1 MANARGGDGET
12 APPGD
17 VVQLEPPM
25 PLTREL
31 PPAEPFPV
39 DALGSVLGP
48 AAEAIHSRVRAPLAI
63 GAQSVLAA
71 ATLAVQGHAD
81 VELPIGP
88 GIGRPVSEFFA
99 TVAETG
105 ERKTTSD
112 EQAIWPIRRF
122 EKQLR
127 ERHDAEMLDYKN
139 DKLAWDRAREVIIR
153 GNKTH
158 KGDRSAIAA
167 ALGELGP
174 APSPPLD
181 PMLTA
186 DEPTFEGMCKLFV
199 TGHPSLGLFSTEG
212 GQFIGGHGMNEEN
225 RLKTAAGM
233 SSLWDGQPIRRVR
246 AGDGSSVL
254 PGRRFATHLQMQP
267 AVADLL
273 FGNILLA
280 EQGLLSRHLAVFPD
294 NATGTR
300 FQQVEGPQVDCHL
313 KRYSAILLGILQ
325 QQPPLVPGKRNEL
338 DPRRLPLS
346 PQAIEHWRS
355 FADHIERQLTPYG
368 SLEPVKGLGN
378 KLPEHAA
385 RLAAV
390 LSLVTD
396 LDAGEIDKLSLEAGI
411 VLAEHYAGEALRLFG
426 TGQEK
431 RELRQAKELLH
442 WLQSKWSEPAVSL
455 PDIYRRGPNAIRDRA
470 TTKKLV
476 TILEEHRWLRRINE
490 GAIVAGQQR
499 RDAWRIWGKR

>member
-1 MANARGGDGET
+1 MANAGGGDGET
-12 APPGD
+12 LPPGE

-31 PPAEPFPV
+31 APAEPFPV

-63 GAQSVLAA
+63 GCQSVLAA

-88 GIGRPVSEFFA
+88 GIGRPISEFFD

-105 ERKTTSD
+105 ERKTASD
-112 EQAIWPIRRF
+112 EHAIWPIRRF

-127 ERHDAEMLDYKN
+127 ERHDAEMADYKN
-139 DKLAWDRAREVIIR
+139 DKLAWDRAREVILKSR
-153 GNKTH
+153 TH
-158 KGDRSAIAA
+158 KGDRNAIAT
-167 ALGELGP
+167 ALSELGP
-174 APSPPLD
+174 APSAPLD

-225 RLKTAAGM
+225 RLKTAM

-273 FGNILLA
+273 FGNSLLA

-294 NATGTR
+294 RATGTR
-300 FQQVEGPQVDCHL
+300 FQQIEGPQVDRDL
-313 KRYSAILLGILQ
+313 KRYGAILLGILE
-325 QQPPLVPGKRNEL
+325 QPLPLVPGKRNEL

-368 SLEPVKGLGN
+368 ALEPVKGLGN

-390 LSLVTD
+390 LSLIAN
-396 LDAGEIDKLSLEAGI
+396 LDAGEIEKPILEAGI

-426 TGQEK
+426 VGHEK
-431 RELRQAKELLH
+431 KELRQAKELLD
-442 WLQSKWSEPAVSL
+442 WLQSKWSEPVVSL

-470 TTKKLV
+470 TTKK
-476 TILEEHRWLRRINE
+476 TGNDP
-490 GAIVAGQQR
+490 GGTQVAQANQ
-499 RDAWRIWGKR
+499 

>member
-12 APPGD
+12 VPPGE

-31 PPAEPFPV
+31 VPAEPFPV

-63 GAQSVLAA
+63 GGQSVLAA

-88 GIGRPVSEFFA
+88 GIARPVSEFFA

-105 ERKTTSD
+105 ERKTVSD
-112 EQAIWPIRRF
+112 EHAIWPIRHF

-139 DKLAWDRAREVIIR
+139 AKLAYERSREVILKS
-153 GNKTH
+153 KTY
-158 KGDRSAIAA
+158 KGDRNAIAA

-174 APSPPLD
+174 APPAPLD

-246 AGDGSSVL
+246 AGDGSSFL

-273 FGNILLA
+273 FGNSLLA
-280 EQGLLSRHLAVFPD
+280 DQGLLSRHLAVFPD
-294 NATGTR
+294 RATGTR
-300 FQQVEGPQVDCHL
+300 FQQIEGPQVDRDL
-313 KRYSAILLGILQ
+313 KRYGAILLGILEQ
-325 QQPPLVPGKRNEL
+325 HPSLVPGKRNEL

-346 PQAIEHWRS
+346 PEAIELWRS

-368 SLEPVKGLGN
+368 ALEPVKGLGN

-390 LSLVTD
+390 LSLVTN
-396 LDAGEIDKLSLEAGI
+396 LDAGEIVKPSLEAGI

-431 RELRQAKELLH
+431 KELRQAKELLD
-442 WLQSKWSEPAVSL
+442 WLQSKWIEPVVSL
-455 PDIYRRGPNAIRDRA
+455 PDIYRRGPNSIRDRA